1 MQTVVSKNDFGIIER
16 RSKTV
21 DTQMISPLKL
31 HLGDKVNKMK
41 YELQYGRLSKIYQA
55 THFSPK
61 NVHCASMKSSYYSIT
76 VRHINIEIHELKN
89 LRFFLSTSGI

>member
-1 MQTVVSKNDFGIIER
+1 MQTVVSRNDFGIIER

-41 YELQYGRLSKIYQA
+41 YELQYGRLSKIYHA

-61 NVHCASMKSSYYSIT
+61 NVQCL
-76 VRHINIEIHELKN
+76 HEKFILLNCRTPHKH
-89 LRFFLSTSGI
+89 